1 MYELDYQFH
10 PEEQFVSDQLLR
22 EAIAGFIYTSE
33 MKTILRASEHK
44 EQKQIYQTYFEM
56 LKNLEGLCPKRKY
69 EDYIKIKEIIAKYNP
84 QYSEINR

>member
-1 MYELDYQFH
+1 
-10 PEEQFVSDQLLR
+10 
-22 EAIAGFIYTSE
+22 
-33 MKTILRASEHK
+33 
-44 EQKQIYQTYFEM
+44 M